1 MICSDG
7 SIFQIYIMS
16 FKRRKRAICK
26 YIYPYFM
33 PAIYIQRPIIFITL
47 LYLRFE
53 LVWWYSDP
61 LKTAVLWYP
70 SIRFGRKADIRTCTA
85 MQW

>member
-1 MICSDG
+1 
-7 SIFQIYIMS
+7 
-16 FKRRKRAICK
+16 
-26 YIYPYFM
+26 M

-61 LKTAVLWYP
+61 LKSAVLWYP
-70 SIRFGRKADIRTCTA
+70 SCCGILRLDLVGKQTSTHVLQCNGSICFTFSWPCLAKYAGLAES
-85 MQW
+85 